1 MLPKKELVDVG
12 RDETKRNSKVVDE
25 NIAKQEYNMEDLLE
39 IFCSGKSW
47 TPWTQQEDEML
58 IALVTQLGNR
68 DWQEIAKRLSATTGI
83 ERLSKSCRQR
93 WTDQLDPK
101 LNHRP
106 FTLGES
112 ELVVKYQKVHG
123 NHWSLIASKLGN
135 RSANMVK
142 NHWYSMKRKLVRIK
156 TQGSMDITR
165 ESSPHLELT
174 NKEEALPRSESY
186 LGAQV
191 DDPSSIVQ
199 AKQAAGRTQ
208 HAQFD
213 QKEQLTPSLDVSL
226 SGGAL
231 PGHCRSAGAH
241 FSYERKMVEPNVL
254 VAHRMQTLAL
264 QGFLAHMP
272 YPVQVNDQ
280 QYTCVT
286 LNLLGTSRV
295 PSNPKLPR
303 M

>member
-1 MLPKKELVDVG
+1 MLPTKELQDVG
-12 RDETKRNSKVVDE
+12 REETKLNSKVVDE

-39 IFCSGKSW
+39 IFCTGKSW
-47 TPWTQQEDEML
+47 TPWTQQEDEVL
-58 IALVTQLGNR
+58 IALVTQLGSH

-142 NHWYSMKRKLVRIK
+142 NHWYSMKRKFVRIK

-165 ESSPHLELT
+165 GSSPHLELP
-174 NKEEALPRSESY
+174 NHKDALPMSEGHF
-186 LGAQV
+186 GAQV
-191 DDPSSIVQ
+191 DEPSPTAQ
-199 AKQAAGRTQ
+199 AKQAASQMQ

-213 QKEQLTPSLDVSL
+213 LKEQLTRSRDVSL

-231 PGHCRSAGAH
+231 PGLCRSAGAH
-241 FSYERKMVEPNVL
+241 FSYEKKLAEPNVL
-254 VAHRMQTLAL
+254 VARHVQTVAL
-264 QGFLAHMP
+264 QGFLAPMP
-272 YPVQVNDQ
+272 YPLQVNDQ